1 MARGDRRSMYLQ
13 QYKAAFFSCS
23 RFTKMAGNGEL
34 ALWRGR
40 AVQSAP
46 GKRCALFEPFEK
58 PQDKLREFARRW
70 ACPEQR
76 QRSRRTAKGPEEL
89 APAEAGGHA
98 TTCMVLAT
106 FAEKKVARRPGRD
119 QALPNAK
126 IKFRHGVKDKKARK
140 GNSLRGMR
148 DKNSQCTRRI
158 FQNTF

>member
-46 GKRCALFEPFEK
+46 GKRCTLFEPFGK

-70 ACPEQR
+70 ACPEQSR
-76 QRSRRTAKGPEEL
+76 RSRRTAKGTRRACPRGGGGPRHGLHGFGDVYRNNSGL
-89 APAEAGGHA
+89 AAWP
-98 TTCMVLAT
+98 
-106 FAEKKVARRPGRD
+106 RPGSTTRQD
-119 QALPNAK
+119 HNMV
-126 IKFRHGVKDKKARK
+126 RGV
-140 GNSLRGMR
+140 G
-148 DKNSQCTRRI
+148 
-158 FQNTF
+158 